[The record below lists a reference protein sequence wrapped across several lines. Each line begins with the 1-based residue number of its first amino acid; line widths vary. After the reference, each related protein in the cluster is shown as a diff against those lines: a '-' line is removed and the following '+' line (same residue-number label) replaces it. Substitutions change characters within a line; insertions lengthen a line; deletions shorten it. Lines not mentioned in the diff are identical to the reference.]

1 MSSLIIA
8 VSSTCYKLASYP
20 IDVQLCTLY
29 MLYKWRTRKIMLL
42 INSFTRNQLIRIFSP
57 IDYVN
62 SSFHVFLCYVTS
74 IIAIYLGNL
83 YSAPVHIQICHT
95 VYYIFQMQYILRV
108 LSNVN
113 NFLPS
118 LFPSLLLCLIV
129 CNKFYNVLL
138 SAILVSFLLLN
149 LFIQLTYLIGLRI
162 IFANFLFNFN
172 FLFHSI
178 FIQI

>member
-1 MSSLIIA
+1 
-8 VSSTCYKLASYP
+8 
-20 IDVQLCTLY
+20 
-29 MLYKWRTRKIMLL
+29 
-42 INSFTRNQLIRIFSP
+42 
-57 IDYVN
+57 
-62 SSFHVFLCYVTS
+62 
-74 IIAIYLGNL
+74 
-83 YSAPVHIQICHT
+83 
-95 VYYIFQMQYILRV
+95 MQYILRV

-162 IFANFLFNFN
+162 IFANFLFNPLVPEFF
-172 FLFHSI
+172 FL
-178 FIQI
+178 